1 MTIATNKAR
10 PAWSIH
16 PPDIR
21 RALKTAISRCYA
33 LIGVARRD
41 GNQQVVDAF
50 TLVLNKIKDADQAA
64 RDARA
69 IYGWESTSEKEG
81 PVTDVARRNPCC
93 GNTGTQLNRA
103 KAEGGREYCS
113 TCGQEIA

>member
-1 MTIATNKAR
+1 MTDVTNKGR

-21 RALKTAISRCYA
+21 RALKSARSRCHA
-33 LIGVARRD
+33 LISVARRD

-50 TLVLNKIKDADQAA
+50 TIVLNKIKDADQAA

-69 IYGWESTSEKEG
+69 TYGWELTTEE
-81 PVTDVARRNPCC
+81 
-93 GNTGTQLNRA
+93 
-103 KAEGGREYCS
+103 E
-113 TCGQEIA
+113 

>member
-1 MTIATNKAR
+1 MTTRNVKEGR

-21 RALKTAISRCYA
+21 RALGTASSRCRA

-41 GNQQVVDAF
+41 GNQAVVEAF
-50 TLVLNKIKDADQAA
+50 TVVLDKIKEAERAV

-69 IYGWESTSEKEG
+69 SCG
-81 PVTDVARRNPCC
+81 PNSD
-93 GNTGTQLNRA
+93 
-103 KAEGGREYCS
+103 AEE
-113 TCGQEIA
+113 T